1 MFRWIRH
8 CLPSTGLA
16 LAALASLPGHAQSAA
31 RPDPGDP
38 RAVVPPLQHR
48 SVLNS
53 YRRLVDE
60 PPLDW
65 PGANRITERIGGW
78 RAYLR
83 EANAPEASTGAP
95 ARAPASA
102 PAGVAPG
109 GTIPDR
115 SGVVK

>member
-1 MFRWIRH
+1 MHRWIRY
-8 CLPSTGLA
+8 CLLNTA
-16 LAALASLPGHAQSAA
+16 LAALASLPVHAHSAA

-38 RAVVPPLQHR
+38 RAEVPPLQHR

-53 YRRLVDE
+53 YRRGVDE

-65 PGANRITERIGGW
+65 PGANRTTERIGGW

-83 EANAPEASTGAP
+83 EANAPEASTSAP
-95 ARAPASA
+95 ARAPAGDS
-102 PAGVAPG
+102 PG

-115 SGVVK
+115 SGVAK